1 MIEPNF
7 NLLLWIIF
15 VVYGLAGL
23 VSIIQGAIGTKKSDS
38 YGISDVFTGLFM
50 LLICFL
56 VCFF

>member
-23 VSIIQGAIGTKKSDS
+23 ASIIQGAIRTKKSETN
-38 YGISDVFTGLFM
+38 GIIDVFTGLFM

-56 VCFF
+56 VCIF